1 MKGKAGK
8 YCPFRE
14 GHKCG
19 DYCGLF
25 CVGLNSCVFHAIN
38 KNMMDAGY
46 NIDQI
51 DRGIREIVTELKE
64 IGKSMPPV

>member
-1 MKGKAGK
+1 MENKGKQGK

-25 CVGLNSCVFHAIN
+25 CIGLNSCVFHAIN
-38 KNMMDAGY
+38 KNMMDSH
-46 NIDQI
+46 NTLEKLEKCLIKLI
-51 DRGIREIVTELKE
+51 
-64 IGKSMPPV
+64 